1 MLFKRIHRYLGL
13 LLCLIMLSISLTGCL
28 LIWKPEYLWL
38 TIYQARETQNH
49 ESGFLVDAIES
60 IEKHHPSGSIKLIQI
75 FSENLALHK
84 VFLSNQQYAWH
95 DQRGDLVQQWGSKQ
109 RIEDWLLDLHHRFLL
124 GDTIGLNIAG
134 FGGLLLIPLILMG
147 LFIWWPRRRFLKI
160 GVIPKSVRHG
170 SLIGSHSNL
179 GFLSIIPILI
189 VSISGVI
196 LVYPTQARNILLP
209 KANNNLLA
217 SAVVKHTLPITNW
230 SDRLATASSLYPQSK
245 IRWVSPATVK
255 YPNVSVGLQQVQAW
269 NRMGNTTLSFMDGTL
284 TSNQNALARS
294 TALRLMDFTFPLHTG
309 KLDLWYRLLL
319 TVFGLLLGSVSVL
332 GLTCYIRR
340 RIEQKV

>member
-1 MLFKRIHRYLGL
+1 
-13 LLCLIMLSISLTGCL
+13 MLSISLTGCL

-124 GDTIGLNIAG
+124 NNTIGLNIAG
-134 FGGLLLIPLILMG
+134 FSGLLIIPLISIG
-147 LFIWWPRRRFLKI
+147 LCIWWPRRRFLNI
-160 GVIPKSVRHG
+160 GVIPNSVRHT
-170 SLIGSHSNL
+170 SLVRSHGNL

-196 LVYPTQARNILLP
+196 LIYPTQSRDLLLP
-209 KANNNLLA
+209 KAKPNLMA
-217 SAVVKHTLPITNW
+217 SSVESHAPPITSW
-230 SDRLATASSLYPQSK
+230 SDRLSTASSLYPQSR
-245 IRWVSPATVK
+245 IRWVSPATQK
-255 YPNVSVGLQQVQAW
+255 YPNFSVGLEQQQTW
-269 NRMGNTTLSFMDGTL
+269 NPMGNTTLSFINGAL
-284 TSNQNALARS
+284 TSNQNALTRS
-294 TALRLMDFTFPLHTG
+294 TAVRVMDFTLPLHTG
-309 KLDLWYRLLL
+309 KLGLWYRLLL
-319 TVFGLLLGSVSVL
+319 TLFGLSLGSVSVL
-332 GLTCYIRR
+332 GLASYIWRR
-340 RIEQKV
+340 SEQYD